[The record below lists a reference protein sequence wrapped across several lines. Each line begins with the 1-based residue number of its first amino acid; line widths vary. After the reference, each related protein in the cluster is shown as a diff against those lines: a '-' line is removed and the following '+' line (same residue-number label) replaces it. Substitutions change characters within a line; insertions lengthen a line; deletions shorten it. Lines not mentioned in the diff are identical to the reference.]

1 MKRESIYKRYKPAVA
16 SRCAS
21 NIPAYWFIFNGSKL
35 LIDPESD
42 IKIPIA
48 SNLKEF
54 SILPL
59 RTIYL
64 GTLEDYPV
72 YTMEVVEDTAASE
85 GMAFEDLKLLY
96 DVLDEDIFLLAGRAI
111 QLITWDKNHQF
122 CGKCGSF
129 TETADQEMAKICP
142 SCGHMDFP
150 RLSPAVITAIVKDG
164 KILMA
169 KHSYGLKD
177 RYSLI
182 AGFVEPGETIEE
194 AVERETEEE
203 VGVKVKNIKYS
214 SSQSWPF
221 PHSLMLGFTAEY
233 ESGEIKVDEK
243 EILDA
248 KWFSAEEIPPLP
260 SKMSIA
266 SELID
271 WFIENYSDQ

>member
-1 MKRESIYKRYKPAVA
+1 MKRESIYKRYTPAVT
-16 SRCAS
+16 SKCAS
-21 NIPAYWFIFNGSKL
+21 NIPAYWFIFNDFKL
-35 LIDPESD
+35 LINPNNELKLPFADS
-42 IKIPIA
+42 
-48 SNLKEF
+48 LKEL

-64 GTLEDYPV
+64 GTIEDYPV
-72 YTMEVVEDTAASE
+72 YAAEVTEDAPVPE
-85 GMAFEDLKLLY
+85 GMDFEDLKLLY

-129 TETADQEMAKICP
+129 TETAAHEMAKICP
-142 SCGHMDFP
+142 NCGHMNFP

-164 KILMA
+164 KLLMA

-177 RYSLI
+177 RYSLV

-203 VGVKVKNIKYS
+203 VGVKVKNIKYF

-233 ESGEIKVDEK
+233 EGGKIQVDGK

-248 KWFSAEEIPPLP
+248 KWFSAEEIPPPP

-266 SELID
+266 SELIE

>member
-1 MKRESIYKRYKPAVA
+1 MKRESIYKRYKPAVTPK
-16 SRCAS
+16 CAS
-21 NIPAYWFIFNGSKL
+21 NIPAYWFIFNDFKL
-35 LIDPESD
+35 LINPKNELKLPFTDS
-42 IKIPIA
+42 
-48 SNLKEF
+48 LKEL

-72 YTMEVVEDTAASE
+72 YTMEVVEDTAAPE
-85 GMAFEDLKLLY
+85 DMAFEDLKLLY

-111 QLITWDKNHQF
+111 QLIIWDKNHQF

-129 TETADQEMAKICP
+129 TETSAHEMAKICP
-142 SCGHMDFP
+142 NCSHMNFP

-164 KILMA
+164 KLLMA

-177 RYSLI
+177 RYSLV

-194 AVERETEEE
+194 AVKRETKEE
-203 VGVKVKNIKYS
+203 VDIKVKNIKYF

-233 ESGEIKVDEK
+233 ESGEIQVDGK

-248 KWFSAEEIPPLP
+248 KWFSAEEIPPPP

-271 WFIENYSDQ
+271 WFIENYS